1 MNHVD
6 LDDLADLVLDPAA
19 TPDAVRAH
27 VESCPE
33 CTDRLA
39 ALLDVRRL
47 AVGEPLVAP
56 PERVRDRVLEQVR
69 GTEGAPD
76 APIALQVADLSRV
89 QHRDELGDEPHD
101 EPRDELRARRRVPAW
116 AAGLAAGIALVAGLG
131 LGRLTAADDPAPT
144 PEASEA
150 VVAAADL
157 TALDSQ
163 AGRGVASA
171 VRKDDTLT
179 LRVQA
184 RELGD
189 DDGFHEV
196 WLINVD
202 GTRMV
207 ALGVLADG
215 DAGEFQVPRGL
226 LDEGYRIV
234 DISVE
239 PEDGDPTHSGVSL
252 ARGELA

>member
-1 MNHVD
+1 MTHVD
-6 LDDLADLVLDPAA
+6 LDDLADLVLDPDA
-19 TPDAVRAH
+19 TPEVVREH
-27 VESCPE
+27 VATCPA
-33 CTDRLA
+33 CTDRLH

-47 AVGEPLVAP
+47 AVGGPLVAP
-56 PERVRDRVLEQVR
+56 PARVRDRVLDEVR
-69 GTEGAPD
+69 GNEATTATPSPVPLHD
-76 APIALQVADLSRV
+76 AQARREAR
-89 QHRDELGDEPHD
+89 
-101 EPRDELRARRRVPAW
+101 RRRVPVW
-116 AAGLAAGIALVAGLG
+116 AAGLAAGVALVAGLG
-131 LGRLTAADDPAPT
+131 LGRLVSDGGTDPG

-150 VVAAADL
+150 VVAATDL
-157 TALDSQ
+157 TALDSS
-163 AGRGVASA
+163 AARGVASA
-171 VRKDDTLT
+171 VRTDDTIT

-189 DDGFHEV
+189 EDGFHEV

-207 ALGVLADG
+207 ALGVLAAG

-239 PEDGDPTHSGVSL
+239 PDDGDPTHSGVSL

>member
-1 MNHVD
+1 M
-6 LDDLADLVLDPAA
+6 
-19 TPDAVRAH
+19 VRP
-27 VESCPE
+27 VP
-33 CTDRLA
+33 
-39 ALLDVRRL
+39 
-47 AVGEPLVAP
+47 
-56 PERVRDRVLEQVR
+56 
-69 GTEGAPD
+69 
-76 APIALQVADLSRV
+76 LQVASPPDV
-89 QHRDELGDEPHD
+89 
-101 EPRDELRARRRVPAW
+101 PRPRRRVPVW

-131 LGRLTAADDPAPT
+131 LGRMTLDDATSPGRDAP
-144 PEASEA
+144 EA

-157 TALDSQ
+157 TALDST
-163 AGRGVASA
+163 AGRGVARA
-171 VRKDDTLT
+171 VESDDTIT

-184 RELGD
+184 SELGE

-202 GTRMV
+202 GERMV

-226 LDEGYRIV
+226 LDEGYLIV

-252 ARGELA
+252 ARGELV